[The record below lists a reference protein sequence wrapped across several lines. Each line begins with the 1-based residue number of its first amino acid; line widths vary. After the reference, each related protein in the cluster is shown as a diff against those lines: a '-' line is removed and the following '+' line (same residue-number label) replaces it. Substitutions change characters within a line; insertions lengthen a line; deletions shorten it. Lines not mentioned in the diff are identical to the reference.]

1 MIRLEYKNLDITIK
15 LDDNNKNLIIKK
27 EDNEIVMNAKQVIGC
42 IVIFRE
48 MLEKMKGK

>member
-1 MIRLEYKNLDITIK
+1 MLIK

-27 EDNEIVMNAKQVIGC
+27 EDNEIVMNVKQVIGC

-48 MLEKMKGK
+48 MLEKMKGE